1 MRRTPYGVQIIIN
14 GTLNLEEALYALEKS
29 LEMYA
34 APIGQAALNLG
45 WREVDINGMQ
55 RIVEIFN
62 KTGVRLLGVISTSL
76 TTNRAAAKLGYTVV
90 IGRVGLSEY
99 QDSSKSIDAAG
110 PEKGRAKAA
119 ETKKEAEAAEES
131 GNGSL
136 WTKSVEI
143 ELPENWRSHIVKDK
157 SAQRPA
163 APPAMVERLPDDEA
177 KPAEKKAPSVRAAER
192 PLPPKP
198 AEETKPAE
206 EGPALPLQPGK
217 GTVILLISGKG
228 GVGTTSC
235 TGCLG
240 AALAAEGKSVLLID
254 GNGGDGHLH
263 RILELCPADTADM
276 DSGVCELAGLTGSE
290 FFSDR
295 RFKKL
300 FCLPLGSLTELF
312 RSSAEKWR
320 RLPEV
325 CKRGFDYTLVDM
337 PPLRY
342 LKHFEAAAAADR
354 LTLVVNAD
362 ILSVSAADR
371 IISLFEGT
379 DQRKINV
386 LINRFDSGMAKRGSC
401 LSEEA
406 VREILDAEI
415 VSVIPD
421 DESVSAAVNLGKP
434 FDIEGKGKAAEAW
447 RRLAERI
454 IDPQK
459 KEAEASVSWLQK
471 IGLIWGGKK

>member
-14 GTLNLEEALYALEKS
+14 GALSFEEALYALEKS

-55 RIVEIFN
+55 RIVEIFK

-99 QDSSKSIDAAG
+99 QDSSKNKESAG
-110 PEKGRAKAA
+110 PEKDEAKAA
-119 ETKKEAEAAEES
+119 ESKKEAEAAEKSE
-131 GNGSL
+131 NGSM

-143 ELPENWRSHIVKDK
+143 ELPEDWRSHIVKAK
-157 SAQRPA
+157 PSQRPA
-163 APPAMVERLPDDEA
+163 APPAMVEKLPDDQA
-177 KPAEKKAPSVRAAER
+177 KPAENKALSVQAAQR
-192 PLPPKP
+192 PLP
-198 AEETKPAE
+198 AGSAAETKPAE
-206 EGPALPLQPGK
+206 ESARPLLPGK
-217 GTVILLISGKG
+217 GTVMLLISGKG

-240 AALAAEGKSVLLID
+240 EALAAEGKSVLLID
-254 GNGGDGHLH
+254 GNGEDGHLH
-263 RILELCPADTADM
+263 RILELCPADTSGM
-276 DSGVCELAGLTGSE
+276 DSAVCELAGLTGSE

-295 RFKKL
+295 RFKTL
-300 FCLPLGSLTELF
+300 FCLPLGSLSELF

-320 RLPEV
+320 RLLEV
-325 CKRGFDYTLVDM
+325 CRFGFDYTLVDM
-337 PPLRY
+337 PPLKN
-342 LKHFEAAAAADR
+342 LKHSEAAAAADR

-379 DQRKINV
+379 DQQKINV
-386 LINRFDSGMAKRGSC
+386 LISRFDSGMAKRGSC

-421 DESVSAAVNLGKP
+421 DESVAAAVNLGKP
-434 FDIEGKGKAAEAW
+434 FDIGGKGRAAEAW

-459 KEAEASVSWLQK
+459 KEEEASVSWLQK
-471 IGLIWGGKK
+471 IGLVWGGKK

>member
-99 QDSSKSIDAAG
+99 QDSSKNIDAAG
-110 PEKGRAKAA
+110 PEKGGAKAA

-131 GNGSL
+131 ENGSL

-157 SAQRPA
+157 PAQRPA

-192 PLPPKP
+192 PLPPNP

-206 EGPALPLQPGK
+206 EESALPLQPGK
-217 GTVILLISGKG
+217 GTVMLLISGKG

-276 DSGVCELAGLTGSE
+276 DSDVCELAGLTGSE

-300 FCLPLGSLTELF
+300 FCLPLGSLTDLF

-320 RLPEV
+320 RPLEV

-337 PPLRY
+337 PPLKY

-415 VSVIPD
+415 VSIIPD

-459 KEAEASVSWLQK
+459 KEEEASVSWLQK
-471 IGLIWGGKK
+471 IGLVWGGKK